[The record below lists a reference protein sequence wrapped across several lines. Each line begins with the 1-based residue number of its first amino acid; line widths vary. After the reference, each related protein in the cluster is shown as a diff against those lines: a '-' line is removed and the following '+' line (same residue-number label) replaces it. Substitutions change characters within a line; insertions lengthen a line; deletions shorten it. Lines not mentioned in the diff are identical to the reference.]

1 VINPLKFITIIL
13 QVNKMSLKDI
23 IYETIHRNKKPI
35 KQIADEIGVSDNYLY
50 RICLPELVDNGSGA
64 KFPLDLLVPVMNVT
78 RNYSRLTHIAALCGC
93 VVVKLPSFKSKI
105 SDHQKM
111 IADYQKVTSDA
122 NGALLKF
129 FEKPDSNRLQEVQ
142 QALDLVMEHSAC
154 NQKYIEKVYN
164 GQTEIF

>member
-1 VINPLKFITIIL
+1 
-13 QVNKMSLKDI
+13 
-23 IYETIHRNKKPI
+23 
-35 KQIADEIGVSDNYLY
+35 
-50 RICLPELVDNGSGA
+50 
-64 KFPLDLLVPVMNVT
+64 
-78 RNYSRLTHIAALCGC
+78 
-93 VVVKLPSFKSKI
+93 
-105 SDHQKM
+105 M